1 MKQLSYFLLFLFIN
15 FLIFSSYNYILNF
28 ISYSNPVSNTA
39 QFLINKF
46 RGGIKGY
53 LTNLIRY
60 VFVMFDF
67 SGIIDIFGFGKLIE
81 NLQDKFFAL
90 IGETRNS
97 YTSPYFDNFFAFT
110 SKRSLSRSYL
120 GFIGLLTFYPVLI
133 YSILII
139 FRKKISKKT
148 ILLAT
153 LTLFY
158 IGNILIFSRV
168 MVFTRFNMRY
178 LLAFLVV
185 ASPILVYTYI
195 RRNSNFYKL
204 LITFFLFIYLVLV
217 ISFKPLLFSIA
228 YFNYKINSHNNKN
241 FIIYNNDEEKI
252 TNYLLKRNNID
263 KIGIMIYPQGN
274 SVYYL
279 QKLRLKGYHMEN
291 IVPDIIE
298 TYDISQ
304 YDYIVTMKD
313 NFTSTN
319 IENFSKN
326 PIIPGLKYCE
336 YKDWQGNIIE
346 HGNPVIVICK
356 ISQMYFLENNFQLV
370 NDISLKNYYLYRNMK
385 NNNIKNTLIAL

>member
-185 ASPILVYTYI
+185 EPLTTSRVASSLDNTTSKNAEIASKKSSFVSFFPNKTKYCRLYIFYLHFLYVSFANRTNILYYFLQLMSTVLEI
-195 RRNSNFYKL
+195 GDSPL
-204 LITFFLFIYLVLV
+204 FLF
-217 ISFKPLLFSIA
+217 
-228 YFNYKINSHNNKN
+228 
-241 FIIYNNDEEKI
+241 
-252 TNYLLKRNNID
+252 
-263 KIGIMIYPQGN
+263 
-274 SVYYL
+274 
-279 QKLRLKGYHMEN
+279 
-291 IVPDIIE
+291 
-298 TYDISQ
+298 
-304 YDYIVTMKD
+304 
-313 NFTSTN
+313 
-319 IENFSKN
+319 
-326 PIIPGLKYCE
+326 
-336 YKDWQGNIIE
+336 
-346 HGNPVIVICK
+346 
-356 ISQMYFLENNFQLV
+356 
-370 NDISLKNYYLYRNMK
+370 
-385 NNNIKNTLIAL
+385 